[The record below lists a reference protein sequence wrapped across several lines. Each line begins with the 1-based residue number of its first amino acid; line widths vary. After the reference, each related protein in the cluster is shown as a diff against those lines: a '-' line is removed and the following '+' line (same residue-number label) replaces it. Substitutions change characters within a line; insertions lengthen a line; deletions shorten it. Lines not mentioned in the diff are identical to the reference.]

1 MNLKKILALGLTGVI
16 LCTGCAER
24 REAAQQM
31 LENQKMENRHEA
43 TTFAMDTVMTFTVI
57 HEDGDEIIIDAE
69 QEIRRLE
76 NLLSITLENSDISKL
91 NAAAGKEAVRLS
103 NDTLILL
110 EAGKNLGAGTGGA
123 FDIAI
128 SPIVKAWGFTE
139 EEHHV
144 PTREELDALLPLTDS
159 SDIVFIDASTAYLQK
174 EGMAVDLGGIAKGY
188 ASDKVASLLK
198 GKGVESGIF
207 SLGGNVYGIG
217 TKPNGEKWQVAL
229 ANPLDANDYCGL
241 ISIENQATVT
251 SGGYQRFF
259 EENGKRYHHIIDP
272 ETGYPAE
279 SGLLQV
285 TIISESGMEADVLS
299 TALYVMGLEDAL
311 AYWQEHGGFEAI
323 FVTEAGEVVA
333 TEGADACFEFEGRD
347 NDFTYRV
354 VERG

>member
-1 MNLKKILALGLTGVI
+1 MNLKKILALGLASAI
-16 LCTGCAER
+16 LFTGCAER

-76 NLLSITLENSDISKL
+76 NLLSVTVESSDISKL
-91 NAAAGKEAVRLS
+91 NAAAGKEALDMQIETQV
-103 NDTLILL
+103 LL
-110 EAGKNLGAGTGGA
+110 AKGKELGEKTGGA

-144 PTREELDALLPLTDS
+144 PTQAELDALLPVTDP
-159 SDIVFIDASTAYLQK
+159 SDVILDSGKAYLQK

-188 ASDKVASLLK
+188 ASDKVSELLK
-198 GKGVESGIF
+198 EKGVESAIV
-207 SLGGNVYGIG
+207 SLGGNVVGIG
-217 TKPNGEKWQVAL
+217 RKPDGEKWEVAL

-241 ISIENQATVT
+241 ISIEDKAVVT

-259 EENGKRYHHIIDP
+259 EENGRKYHHIIDP
-272 ETGYPAE
+272 ATGYPAE
-279 SGLLQV
+279 SGLLSV
-285 TIISESGMEADVLS
+285 TIISESGTEADVLS
-299 TALYVMGLEDAL
+299 TALFVMGLEDAL
-311 AYWQEHGGFEAI
+311 EYWQKNGGFEAI
-323 FVTEAGEVVA
+323 FITEAGEVIA
-333 TEGADACFEFEGRD
+333 TEGADACFAFEGRD
-347 NDFTYRV
+347 NDFTYRM
-354 VERG
+354 VERR

>member
-1 MNLKKILALGLTGVI
+1 MNLKKILALGLAGA
-16 LCTGCAER
+16 LLFSGCAER

-31 LENQKMENRHEA
+31 LENKKMENRHEA

-57 HEDGDEIIIDAE
+57 HEDGEELIIDAE

-76 NLLSITLENSDISKL
+76 NLLSVTVENSDISKL
-91 NAAAGKEAVRLS
+91 NAAAGKESVQVS
-103 NDTLILL
+103 EDTLELL
-110 EAGKNLGAGTGGA
+110 EIGKSLGDETGNT

-139 EEHHV
+139 EEHSV
-144 PTREELDALLPLTDS
+144 PAQAELNALLHLTDPTDVILDS
-159 SDIVFIDASTAYLQK
+159 GKAYLQK

-188 ASDKVASLLK
+188 ASDQVAELLTE
-198 GKGVESGIF
+198 KGVESAVF

-217 TKPNGEKWQVAL
+217 TKPDGDKWEVAL

-241 ISIENQATVT
+241 ISIENQAVVT
-251 SGGYQRFF
+251 SGGYQRYF

-279 SGLLQV
+279 SGLLSV
-285 TIISESGMEADVLS
+285 TIVCESGTKADVLS
-299 TALYVMGLEDAL
+299 TALYVMGLEKAL
-311 AYWQEHGGFEAI
+311 EYWQNHDDFEAI
-323 FVTEAGEVVA
+323 FITEDGEVIA
-333 TEGADACFEFEGRD
+333 TDGADGIFEFEGRD